1 MLLNKWKAIVTDH
14 TRMFSMYLMVICYLI
29 SFINCETVV
38 EEYDV
43 NNSLYLIEG
52 KVYAPEIYTAN
63 DFNWQRD
70 TVITINNGEYNG
82 YLKEDGTFT
91 ISGVPSGSYVVE
103 VSNPDYYYESVC
115 AHSHNQVY
123 AFLSHFDFI
132 LICIL
137 LSSLQVRVEIN
148 PKGKFRARKLN
159 YVQPSQVVQ
168 IPYPLKLKA
177 ITRFKYFQTREQ
189 WKVCTFTHTHTHSHM
204 HIDRENSHAN
214 EKKTLDFIRAILFT
228 FIASP

>member
-1 MLLNKWKAIVTDH
+1 MLLNKWKTIATNH
-14 TRMFSMYLMVICYLI
+14 TRVLTMYLMVICYLI

-82 YLKEDGTFT
+82 FLKDDGTFS

-115 AHSHNQVY
+115 WEHLHHSIRFR
-123 AFLSHFDFI
+123 FL
-132 LICIL
+132 IL
-137 LSSLQVRVEIN
+137 LYSIKYLSTRCESRSI
-148 PKGKFRARKLN
+148 RKVN
-159 YVQPSQVVQ
+159 IV
-168 IPYPLKLKA
+168 
-177 ITRFKYFQTREQ
+177 
-189 WKVCTFTHTHTHSHM
+189 H
-204 HIDRENSHAN
+204 EN
-214 EKKTLDFIRAILFT
+214 
-228 FIASP
+228 